1 MDIVS
6 GKDMN
11 MKKILIY
18 GTGRNGNLAYHYMK
32 ENAQIVGFVE
42 THPTR
47 KVFHGCPVFGIKE
60 FVAIEWDEIYI
71 ANTHV
76 ETILALLDKGVPKK
90 RIVICHSKAYSDY
103 LAYNQ
108 GIPDVRTAFPL
119 VLSRFLPDMGDILLQ
134 PLQMFGS
141 PVGWHNDYC
150 RFRTLKLLADEIK
163 CRDING
169 DIAELGVLHGDFAAV
184 LNRYFPDRRLFLF
197 DTFEGFSEKDL
208 EQEKDCGYY
217 EPGVIGD
224 NDFKDTNVQMVLDKM
239 QTPSMCVVRKG
250 RFPET
255 IPGEERTY
263 AFVSMDCDLYTPTLA
278 GLEYFLPRLSPG
290 GYIMLHD
297 YNGED
302 FGKGTHRAVEA
313 CEKKYGHIVK
323 VPLPDMCGTL
333 VIGR

>member
-1 MDIVS
+1 
-6 GKDMN
+6 

-32 ENAQIVGFVE
+32 ENARIVGFVE

-60 FVAIEWDEIYI
+60 LDAIEWDEIYI

-76 ETILALLDKGVPKK
+76 ETVLALLDKGVPKE
-90 RIVICHSKAYSDY
+90 RIAICHSKVYSDY
-103 LAYNQ
+103 LAYNH
-108 GIPDVRTAFPL
+108 GTPDVRVAFPL
-119 VLSRFLPDMGDILLQ
+119 VLSRFLPDMGAITLQ
-134 PLQMFGS
+134 PLQMYGS

-150 RFRTLKLLADEIK
+150 RFRTLKLLVDEIK
-163 CRDING
+163 GRNING

-184 LNRYFPDRRLFLF
+184 LNQYFPDRRLFLF

-208 EQEKDCGYY
+208 EQEKGGRYY

-224 NDFKDTNVQMVLDKM
+224 NDFKDTSVQMVLDKM

-255 IPGEERTY
+255 IPEEERTY

-278 GLEYFLPRLSPG
+278 GMEYFLPRLSPADTSCCMT
-290 GYIMLHD
+290 IT
-297 YNGED
+297 
-302 FGKGTHRAVEA
+302 GKISGR
-313 CEKKYGHIVK
+313 GHITRWIPTK
-323 VPLPDMCGTL
+323 RNMDMLSRFRCRIC
-333 VIGR
+333 VGRW